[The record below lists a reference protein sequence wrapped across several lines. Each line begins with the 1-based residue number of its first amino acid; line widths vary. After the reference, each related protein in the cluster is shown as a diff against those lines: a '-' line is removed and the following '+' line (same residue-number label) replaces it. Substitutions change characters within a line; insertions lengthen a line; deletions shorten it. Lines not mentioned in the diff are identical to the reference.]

1 MLDIF
6 RKKAK
11 IIIYITAFVFIVGMA
26 IMGISG
32 LFDRRHTQHV
42 GRIAGRNISYQEYTQ
57 WFQNAY
63 QNYMEENPDVQ
74 PDEQTLQQ
82 INDQTWQQL
91 IQVILFDREVKR
103 RRIRVS
109 DDDVIDK
116 LRNDPPDFIRQAE
129 IFQTDGVF
137 DRDKYMNTLVTGV
150 APNGQPLDLSW
161 LETHV
166 RDKLPYELLLAR
178 VRDEVSITEEE
189 VREDFIKK
197 NDKADAK
204 VIFFDPNKIT
214 EVEITEEEIAAYYE
228 ENKEDYKKAPS
239 ARYHYVRFAM
249 EPSERDEEDILETAN
264 MIHQE
269 LMDGEDFAILAS
281 EFSQDP
287 SNAEQGG
294 DLGFFGRGRM
304 VPEFEEKAFS
314 MEIGEISEPVRS
326 QFGWHI
332 IKLTDTRTNDEGEKE
347 VRASHILLRI
357 EASELTRLEIRDRVD
372 EFHERAR
379 RDGIK
384 EAAEAEGLEI
394 NESGLF
400 EENAQ
405 FIQGLGRF
413 ADLVEFAFNRKVG
426 AIPEIKESPNG
437 DFYVLQLAEK
447 LPERY
452 DDLETVSNRIR
463 STLELEK
470 KREMARVK
478 AEEFYESREPSEFL
492 AGATQEGWEIIEAN
506 DVTVDRSI
514 PRIGR
519 VEELNEA
526 ILNAESGEFTPL
538 IKGDRGAYIAH
549 IDSREYPDME
559 DFEARKDTLYTEM
572 LEREQ
577 NQHLNE
583 WYRNLMDE
591 AEIEDN
597 RHLFF

>member
-57 WFQNAY
+57 WLQNAY

-166 RDKLPYELLLAR
+166 RDQLPYELLLAR

-372 EFHERAR
+372 EFHERVR